1 MTLENSFSSIFDDYR
16 AKVYPDYTLNWQL
29 IDRSLPIEPMDYICQ
44 GYLYGMVN
52 KKLKRRYCI
61 LTADSIISIKA
72 ASHCTDPLH
81 SLTSPP
87 KTQRMKLVNPRLR
100 RIQYNA
106 LYGVRL
112 IVKEQ
117 AQDLLCSS
125 EEEMLRWFEQLKKV
139 AVLEELGRSYV
150 LKETIG
156 TGSSAVV
163 RIAERVSDPSAEFA
177 VKSIH
182 KTLFTEKG
190 FSLVL
195 FLSDGRNA

>member
-16 AKVYPDYTLNWQL
+16 AKVYPDYTLNWQR
-29 IDRSLPIEPMDYICQ
+29 IDQFLPIEPMDYICQ
-44 GYLYGMVN
+44 SYLYEMVN
-52 KKLKRRYCI
+52 KRLKRRYYI
-61 LTADSIISIKA
+61 LTADSIISIK
-72 ASHCTDPLH
+72 TVTH
-81 SLTSPP
+81 SRDSLDSLKATL
-87 KTQRMKLVNPRLR
+87 KTYRMKLVNPRLKT
-100 RIQYNA
+100 IQYNK

-112 IVKEQ
+112 IVREQ
-117 AQDLLCSS
+117 AQDLLCDS
-125 EEEMLRWFEQLKKV
+125 EEEMWRWFEQLRKV
-139 AVLEELGRSYV
+139 AVLEEIGKSYV

-163 RIAERVSDPSAEFA
+163 RIAERVSDPSAKFA

-195 FLSDGRNA
+195 FFRRQ